1 MKRLISI
8 TLLLIMCI
16 SLMSCASSVPE
27 KEISPQI
34 SQMKSI
40 CELSTMECYYH
51 NVAKYNEPD
60 ASGVL
65 WWKKDRKFWI
75 EYSGIVTIGID
86 ASRVVIEVD
95 DENVTITLP
104 PAEILS
110 SRVDQTTLN
119 EESVYIAADSAKV
132 EAEHQQAAFKDA
144 QERMREQAEN
154 DTTLL
159 AAAQQRAQ
167 KLLED
172 YVNNIGTCIGKTYTI
187 KWVYLDNVQ
196 KPDNAN
202 TETVTTVEE

>member
-8 TLLLIMCI
+8 TLLLIMCS
-16 SLMSCASSVPE
+16 SLMSCASSVPD

-51 NVAKYNEPD
+51 NVVKYNEPD

-95 DENVTITLP
+95 DESVTITLP

-154 DTTLL
+154 DTALL

-172 YVNNIGTCIGKTYTI
+172 YVNNIGTCIGKIYTI